1 MAPLFVFVFSSVNLK
16 FQSKSDSIT
25 VKSAWYKSRCVI
37 FHLTTTKER
46 VCVWVRSSCF
56 FKWFSVTQQGV
67 DLHVALQK
75 CCWSRPLQ
83 QAGSKIRKYRELG
96 YVSWKPAYAVYSQQ
110 WTSFKLFS
118 HITSGLS
125 VFSDGMVLFWGFL
138 VFLFIFCFLFFWAAL
153 ATQEI
158 DQESVKNLTSKQNF

>member
-16 FQSKSDSIT
+16 FNRNQTASQLNQPGTNLD
-25 VKSAWYKSRCVI
+25 VI

-125 VFSDGMVLFWGFL
+125 VFSDGMVLFW

-158 DQESVKNLTSKQNF
+158 DQESMKNLTSKQNF